1 MYYSIDFGDFDA
13 NENFVSQANTWE
25 DWHLIP
31 SSRPTIAHP
40 EMEITIEEVAGYDG
54 GQDTTEL
61 IPGGVIWGDRTGSIE
76 FYVMNGYEDWK
87 TIRSKIISVIHGKQ
101 LKMRLEEE
109 PDCYYEGSFKFND
122 WRSEPQFSKVVIEYQ
137 LQPYKRRISNRII
150 VEEDF

>member
-1 MYYSIDFGDFDA
+1 MYYSIDFGDFDT
-13 NENFVSQANTWE
+13 NGNFVSQANTWE

-40 EMEITIEEVAGYDG
+40 EVENTIEEITGYDG

-61 IPGGVIWGDRTGSIE
+61 IPGGVIWGDRTGNIE

-87 TIRSKIISVIHGKQ
+87 AIRSKIISVVHGKR

-109 PDCYYEGSFKFND
+109 PSCYYEGSFRFND
-122 WRSEPQFSKVVIEYQ
+122 WKSEPQFSKVVIEYT
-137 LQPYKRRISNRII
+137 LAPYKRRIQDKTI

>member
-40 EMEITIEEVAGYDG
+40 EIETNYEDIAGMDG
-54 GQDTTEL
+54 GQDTTEY
-61 IPGGVIWGDRTGSIE
+61 IPSGIVWGDRTGSIE

-87 TIRSKIISVIHGKQ
+87 TIRSKIISVIHGKR
-101 LKMRLEEE
+101 LKMVLEEQPE
-109 PDCYYEGSFKFND
+109 CYYEGSFKLND
-122 WRSEPQFSKVVIEYQ
+122 WRSEAQFSKVVIEYT
-137 LQPYKRRISNRII
+137 LGPFKRLIADKSI
-150 VEEDF
+150 V